1 MPFLR
6 RLALLTLVA
15 AGSVIVPAT
24 AQADSSGFHLQSPQ
38 LYVHEAAGRA
48 VVTIVRGDTSRDAQ
62 IRYITGGLGFDCGG
76 TQCTATQ
83 YDTTGVKGMLDFPP
97 GVASESFTV
106 PVVDHGADSLPKTIS
121 VSLFG
126 PYPIGM
132 ASPSK
137 AVLTVLNDDSPV
149 AHDASDPLGLP
160 GATAGN
166 PLAGARFFVDPDSDP
181 ARAAHRGHPL
191 INVIARQPGT
201 SRYGS
206 FSWPNAGIAVSNELA
221 KAQVLQP
228 GSVPM
233 LATYRL
239 VDGHCGQWAD
249 TAADQ
254 QRYHDFIENFAQGIG
269 DYRAVL
275 FLEEDSLITTPCL
288 SGHGVAVRMA
298 ELHDA
303 INILTANC
311 PRLVVYLDAGAAD
324 AIPVG
329 QTAHLLQ
336 QAGVNQI
343 QGFFL
348 NSTHFDWTSREIQF
362 GEAVSR
368 LTGGKHF
375 VINTGEN
382 GRGPLAT
389 ADRVRDG
396 NEVLCNPAGRGL
408 GPVPTTSTGYANVD
422 AFAWTT
428 NPGESG
434 GKCVPG
440 APGTG
445 AYWPAYAEMLVR
457 NAVFHVDSVFNP
469 FGSFAG
475 VTRAKPAK
483 AHKAKAHKA
492 SAHKGAA
499 HKRTA
504 HKRGKK
510 HHKKKRHHRK

>member
-1 MPFLR
+1 MSFLR
-6 RLALLTLVA
+6 RLALLALVV
-15 AGSVIVPAT
+15 AGSVLAPAV
-24 AQADSSGFHLQSPQ
+24 AQADPTGFHLQSSQ
-38 LYVHEAAGRA
+38 LYVHENAGNA
-48 VVTIVRGDTSRDAQ
+48 VVTIERSDASRDGQ
-62 IRYITGGLGFDCGG
+62 IRYVTGGLGFDCGG

-97 GVASESFTV
+97 GVHSESFDV
-106 PVVDHGADSLPKTIS
+106 PVVDHGADSLPRTIS

-126 PYPIGM
+126 PYPIGL

-137 AVLTVLNDDSPV
+137 ATLTILNDDPPV

-160 GATAGN
+160 GASSGN
-166 PLAGARFFVDPDSDP
+166 PLAGANFFVDPDSD
-181 ARAAHRGHPL
+181 AAHAARSGHPL

-201 SRYGS
+201 TRYGS
-206 FSWPNAGIAVSNELA
+206 FSWPNAGLAVSNELA
-221 KAQVLQP
+221 KAQVEQP

-239 VDGHCGQWAD
+239 VDGHCGGWAD

-288 SGHGVAVRMA
+288 SAHGVAVRMA

-303 INILTANC
+303 INVLTANC
-311 PRLVVYLDAGAAD
+311 PRLVIYLDAGAAD

-329 QTAHLLQ
+329 QTAHLLE
-336 QAGVNQI
+336 QAGVSQV

-375 VINTGEN
+375 VVNTGDN

-396 NEVLCNPAGRGL
+396 NEVLCNPPGRGL
-408 GPVPTTSTGYANVD
+408 GPLPTTSTGYANVD

-434 GKCVPG
+434 GRCVPG
-440 APGTG
+440 APATG

-457 NAVFHVDSVFNP
+457 NAVFHVDSNFNP
-469 FGSFAG
+469 LAPFAG

-483 AHKAKAHKA
+483 AHKAKAHKPKA
-492 SAHKGAA
+492 HKGSAHKPAK
-499 HKRTA
+499 HKA
-504 HKRGKK
+504 KK
-510 HHKKKRHHRK
+510 HPKKKRRQRK